1 MGSRAECR
9 TEVSL
14 GGQPCA
20 DFECRILHQEI
31 EQLEKDLEKT
41 ERQPD
46 SPAKLSSMSKMRMQ
60 LMINRK
66 KLAQLDKER
75 TQPAEEAEKPEDAE
89 TAEKPEKP
97 PLRLTC
103 STVYPGTVLSINGV
117 THQFDRRYSPC
128 TADLA
133 DGEIRLQ

>member
-1 MGSRAECR
+1 MLFRS
-9 TEVSL
+9 
-14 GGQPCA
+14 
-20 DFECRILHQEI
+20 EI
-31 EQLEKDLEKT
+31 GQLEKDLEKT

-75 TQPAEEAEKPEDAE
+75 ELAAGEQEEA
-89 TAEKPEKP
+89 EKP
-97 PLRLTC
+97 PLRLAC
-103 STVYPGTVLSINGV
+103 STVYPGTVLGINGV

-133 DGEIRLQ
+133 GGEIRLQ